1 MRPSDQEGWKAEL
14 KENRWCQW
22 QALGSRHARTD
33 AILWEISSRYLA
45 PEQAKDYMAMSK
57 AQHGEQCVIRMR
69 PERWLSA
76 DRGPP

>member
-1 MRPSDQEGWKAEL
+1 M
-14 KENRWCQW
+14 
-22 QALGSRHARTD
+22 TD

-45 PEQAKDYMAMSK
+45 PEQAKEYMAMWK

-76 DRGPP
+76 DLGPP